1 MGWVTVFRSLRF
13 GDRFRA
19 WFIVANTLPLL
30 QVNGTRSSN
39 VLLEEIT
46 PKSKHRPVYTN
57 WFPRLDQNQLSMKLF
72 DLNKHRD
79 RACNLVLPPPFRPVA
94 LVCSSPLPFL
104 PSLVSPDIA
113 FQFLSSLLYSLF
125 LLSCQS
131 SHQRLYPF
139 RRSGILYILNSC
151 RYN

>member
-1 MGWVTVFRSLRF
+1 MFRSLHF
-13 GDRFRA
+13 CDRFRA

-39 VLLEEIT
+39 ALLEEIT
-46 PKSKHRPVYTN
+46 TKSKHRPVYTN

-94 LVCSSPLPFL
+94 LVCSSPLLFL
-104 PSLVSPDIA
+104 PSLVSPRYCLSISL
-113 FQFLSSLLYSLF
+113 LSSLLSF
-125 LLSCQS
+125 C
-131 SHQRLYPF
+131 YPVSPCTNGCIPSDDQAF
-139 RRSGILYILNSC
+139 CIS
-151 RYN
+151 